1 MRKQRSVSEDAITD
15 IAFEVCKIL
24 SAVAT
29 QCEHAK
35 MHLGYPGIAFD
46 VKAEAEAKTLVAS
59 MLEALADEL
68 PLDPKLAVQWAS
80 DRELTDHQVEC
91 IGERVGDAAKAMIL
105 EAAKE
110 AAK

>member
-1 MRKQRSVSEDAITD
+1 MSLTHVAATD
-15 IAFEVCKIL
+15 IVYEVCKIL
-24 SAVAT
+24 SAVEV
-29 QCEHAK
+29 QCQHAK
-35 MHLGYPGIAFD
+35 MQLGYPCVGFES
-46 VKAEAEAKTLVAS
+46 KQEAEAKTLVAS

-68 PLDPKLAVQWAS
+68 PVNPDDAVRWAS

-91 IGERVGDAAKAMIL
+91 IGERVGDIARRMIL